1 MRRRARSLIAVNKL
15 DGCGG
20 PPSPLLPLS
29 PSLSLGHILAII
41 MRLCSVSISVF
52 YLVLLGLVSYCCM
65 CPTLLHAA
73 RCACTVTFFVF
84 SQFGCKSSPASLQS
98 AAASFC
104 SLMSSYFRVI
114 IFYSVIKRV
123 CAAQTTSMARL
134 RASPRPRQRERER
147 TRNRCVKC
155 ARCVCGEFLTGFR

>member
-20 PPSPLLPLS
+20 PPSPSLPS
-29 PSLSLGHILAII
+29 PFSLGHILAII

-98 AAASFC
+98 AASFC

-134 RASPRPRQRERER
+134 RARPRPRQRERENPQQMCEVR
-147 TRNRCVKC
+147 AMCVWGILNRISVI
-155 ARCVCGEFLTGFR
+155 

>member
-1 MRRRARSLIAVNKL
+1 MVPLFPSLH
-15 DGCGG
+15 
-20 PPSPLLPLS
+20 LLPLS
-29 PSLSLGHILAII
+29 LSLSAISWRSLCAFVRSQFRFFTSCFSGLLAIAACAP
-41 MRLCSVSISVF
+41 R
-52 YLVLLGLVSYCCM
+52 CCM
-65 CPTLLHAA
+65 LHAA

-134 RASPRPRQRERER
+134 RARPRPRPRENPQQMCEVRAMCVWGIL
-147 TRNRCVKC
+147 NRISVI
-155 ARCVCGEFLTGFR
+155 

>member
-1 MRRRARSLIAVNKL
+1 MVPLPPFPPLSLSAISWRSLCAFVRSQFRFFTSCFSGL
-15 DGCGG
+15 
-20 PPSPLLPLS
+20 
-29 PSLSLGHILAII
+29 LAIAACAP
-41 MRLCSVSISVF
+41 R
-52 YLVLLGLVSYCCM
+52 CCM
-65 CPTLLHAA
+65 LHAA

-98 AAASFC
+98 SAASFC

-134 RASPRPRQRERER
+134 RARPRPRQRERER

>member
-20 PPSPLLPLS
+20 PPSPFS
-29 PSLSLGHILAII
+29 ISLSLGHILAII

-52 YLVLLGLVSYCCM
+52 TSCFSGLLAIAACAPRCCM
-65 CPTLLHAA
+65 LHAA

-134 RASPRPRQRERER
+134 RARPRHRQRERER

-155 ARCVCGEFLTGFR
+155 ARCVCVGNS